1 MTGRREDRFGL
12 CDDLVSASVDYIK
25 HRNRDIDVTVLP
37 TASSYVDFARLV
49 FAPNVLISSVGS
61 SWTLWSA
68 LLANNSTVRAIAP
81 MWDTDL
87 DSLQLPPTV
96 QIVNVPA
103 LRNPKYSEE
112 AAQLYGIAPG
122 VEFSNSVSD
131 REAVLRFFRSGTAA
145 GGGRD
150 SHSDST
156 IERNPS
162 TGSSPDLTPALECL
176 RKTKSVT
183 VSQYPSDSFEH
194 YSRIHQRL
202 STWTQQPNHRPHR
215 AAGFDGP
222 WIENRFI
229 SHFQPLIKSKDD
241 LIHHF
246 GPYIPL
252 FVPWTDH
259 WLKSHYKYPRALV
272 NEMKVLLRKD
282 ALYIVVSQNDDG
294 FVGRCSEF
302 QDLQETYH
310 ITVLSAGGWGH
321 VPIPLLK
328 QVCLSATSRL
338 QTT

>member
-1 MTGRREDRFGL
+1 M
-12 CDDLVSASVDYIK
+12 
-25 HRNRDIDVTVLP
+25 
-37 TASSYVDFARLV
+37 
-49 FAPNVLISSVGS
+49 
-61 SWTLWSA
+61 
-68 LLANNSTVRAIAP
+68 
-81 MWDTDL
+81 
-87 DSLQLPPTV
+87 
-96 QIVNVPA
+96 
-103 LRNPKYSEE
+103 
-112 AAQLYGIAPG
+112 
-122 VEFSNSVSD
+122 
-131 REAVLRFFRSGTAA
+131 
-145 GGGRD
+145 
-150 SHSDST
+150 
-156 IERNPS
+156 
-162 TGSSPDLTPALECL
+162 

-222 WIENRFI
+222 WIENHFI

-259 WLKSHYKYPRALV
+259 WLKSNYKYPRALV

-294 FVGRCSEF
+294 FVGRCTEF